1 MIDERDL
8 ELFVLKCPV
17 IEAGLRTAV
26 SRIHGGDSGQQAA
39 DMSTSE
45 YVKQFDFESRTR
57 ARKMSQYYELFYMLE
72 NDVRRIIQETLE
84 EAHGVEWW
92 SLCVEQSIKDE
103 VNKNKKREAE
113 AGVSLRSESD
123 IDYTTFGQLGDI
135 IRKNWPDFAGMMSN
149 QSAVSRV
156 MFQLNM
162 LRASIAHCGLL
173 ADDEVDRLKLAI
185 KDWFRILAGPA

>member
-1 MIDERDL
+1 MINERDL

-17 IEAGLRTAV
+17 IESGLRTVV
-26 SRIHGGDSGQQAA
+26 SRIHGNEPSQQAA
-39 DMSTSE
+39 DRSTSD
-45 YVKQFDFESRTR
+45 YVKQFDFESRSR

-72 NDVRRIIQETLE
+72 NDVRRIIGETLE
-84 EAHGVEWW
+84 EAHGGEWW
-92 SLCVEQSIKDE
+92 SKCVEQPIKDE
-103 VNKNKKREAE
+103 VQKNKKREAE

-149 QSAVSRV
+149 PSAVSRV